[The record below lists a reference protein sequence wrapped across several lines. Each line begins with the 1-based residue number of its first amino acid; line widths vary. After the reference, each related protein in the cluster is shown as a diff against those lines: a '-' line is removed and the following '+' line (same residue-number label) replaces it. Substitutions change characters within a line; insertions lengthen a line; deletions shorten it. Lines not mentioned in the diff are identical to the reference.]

1 MDDVMNVYCLK
12 SLVFT
17 SHVRTDREIGKK
29 PLGNANTR
37 CETQPADRHD
47 VRLYGTTLLQ

>member
-17 SHVRTDREIGKK
+17 SHVRADREIGKP

-37 CETQPADRHD
+37 CETQPAEQRG
-47 VRLYGTTLLQ
+47 R

>member
-1 MDDVMNVYCLK
+1 MNVYCLK

-17 SHVRTDREIGKK
+17 SHVRTDREIEGKK
-29 PLGNANTR
+29 HLGTR
-37 CETQPADRHD
+37 IHGVRHNQLNRQG